1 MTSVFI
7 SSHES
12 ISRRGGHRL
21 RRRVSSTAL
30 LAAVLAAGLTLT
42 ATDPARA
49 ATAPRLGATDAF
61 AVLAGQGITNTGTTT
76 IAGDVG
82 TSPNP
87 STDGGL
93 VVTGQNRGNDSV
105 SADAQVDLV
114 TTYNDLA
121 GAGPTTPIAAGQLGG
136 KTVTAGVHNSGA
148 FAIDLTGTV
157 TLDGGGNPDAVF
169 IFQSPSALNTAS
181 GSSVLL
187 TNGAQAC
194 NVFWQVT
201 STATLETTTA
211 FTGTIVALTSINLR
225 TGATVEGRLLARN
238 GAVDLQGNIIT
249 RPVCVTPPG
258 TGGTGGAGGAGGSG
272 GTPQIQ
278 RVPVGSVDTGDGS
291 LVAAARLW
299 SRDVG
304 FPSA

>member
-12 ISRRGGHRL
+12 ISRPGGHRL

-30 LAAVLAAGLTLT
+30 LAAVLAAGLTLA
-42 ATDPARA
+42 ATDPVRA
-49 ATAPRLGATDAF
+49 ATAPRLGATDGF

-76 IAGDVG
+76 ITGDVG

-93 VVTGQNRGNDSV
+93 VVTGTNRGNDSV
-105 SADAQVDLV
+105 SADAQVDLI
-114 TTYNDLA
+114 TTYDDLE
-121 GAGPTTPIAAGQLGG
+121 GAGPTTPIVAGQLGG

-148 FAIDLTGTV
+148 FAIDITGSV

-181 GSSVLL
+181 GSSVVL

-211 FTGTIVALTSINLR
+211 FQGTIVALTSINLR

-238 GAVDLQGNIIT
+238 GAVDLQGNTVT
-249 RPVCVTPPG
+249 RPVCATPPG
-258 TGGTGGAGGAGGSG
+258 TGGTGGAGGST

-291 LVAAARLW
+291 LDAAARLW
-299 SRDVG
+299 SQGVG